1 MAQDLRRRWALV
13 TALRGL
19 LMLAGGVAAMVVPD
33 LVLLFLAWI
42 GGAMLLA
49 DGLLGLWSLTFG
61 GARTGN
67 YWFDVAR
74 NVLAIIAGVLVL
86 IAPWAGVVWVVVVVA
101 IQAVIVGVM
110 EIIVAVRQRAVIGHT
125 WPVLLSGLVY
135 ILFGAVLIFQPWTGG
150 VFFVIWGG
158 VMMILFAFGLFGWA
172 WRLWRGGSLAG

>member
-1 MAQDLRRRWALV
+1 MAQDVRRRWALV

-19 LMLAGGVAAMVVPD
+19 LMLAGGLTAVILPD
-33 LVLLFLAWI
+33 WTLLVLAWV

-61 GARTGN
+61 GAKTGN

-74 NVLAIIAGVLVL
+74 NALAVIAGVLVIL
-86 IAPWAGVVWVVVVVA
+86 APWAGVVWVVVLVA
-101 IQAVIVGVM
+101 AQAIIVGVM
-110 EIIVAVRQRAVIGHT
+110 EIMVAVRQRAVIGHT
-125 WPVLLSGLVY
+125 WPVLLSGIVY
-135 ILFGAVLIFQPWTGG
+135 VLFGAVLIFAPWTGG

-172 WRLWRGGSLAG
+172 WRLWRGGSAAA